1 MTRLEEEI
9 LVFLVVMV
17 LALIVTFVCGHY
29 FDTDISESAARVL
42 LFYVMYRL
50 GFNVGYQRKT
60 NDRYHEGFSDGIKF
74 SNQMIE
80 LFTLEIGKKELYK
93 GFLEYV
99 LKKFN
104 VDKEGK
110 A

>member
-1 MTRLEEEI
+1 MTRLEREI
-9 LVFLVVMV
+9 WLFFGVMV
-17 LALIVTFVCGHY
+17 FILIATGVCVHF
-29 FDTDISESAARVL
+29 FDIDVSEHMARAAVLYVIFRVGL
-42 LFYVMYRL
+42 
-50 GFNVGYQRKT
+50 NVGYQRKD

-99 LKKFN
+99 LKKL
-104 VDKEGK
+104 EGK